1 MIKITLAVMQGIFL
15 ALQVSGII
23 NWEWYQYLAP
33 ALLWF
38 GALLIC
44 FTIIGFIDFMSQNDA
59 KEMLRKWHLD

>member
-33 ALLWF
+33 ALLW
-38 GALLIC
+38 LDSLISC
-44 FTIIGFIDFMSQNDA
+44 
-59 KEMLRKWHLD
+59 RKTTQRRC